1 MLNITDESS
10 DSAET
15 QMFPEMFPLGG
26 GRLPPT
32 LQITAESSLHRSRL
46 AWRTEAPPPP
56 PEVALLLLLI
66 CRGNGQSYVEEA

>member
-26 GRLPPT
+26 GTPPAD
-32 LQITAESSLHRSRL
+32 TADHSRVVV
-46 AWRTEAPPPP
+46 APQQVSVENGSAAAP

-66 CRGNGQSYVEEA
+66 C